1 MADANTLAAPQTTAF
16 ELKVTPRSRTCHV
29 ALGEP
34 SCLTDSLH
42 IHSMAISDGSFRWTV
57 RR

>member
-34 SCLTDSLH
+34 GCLTDSLH
-42 IHSMAISDGSFRWTV
+42 IHSMAISNGSF
-57 RR
+57 